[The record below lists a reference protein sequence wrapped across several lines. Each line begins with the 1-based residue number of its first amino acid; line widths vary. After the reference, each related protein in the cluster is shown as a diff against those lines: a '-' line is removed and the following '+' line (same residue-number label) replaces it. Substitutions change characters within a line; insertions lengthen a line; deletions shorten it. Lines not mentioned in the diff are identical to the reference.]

1 VETPEQKKERKR
13 LKKLEKMVT
22 TVTTTDETPEQ
33 KKERKRLKKLVKI
46 AKLKKE
52 SPSTSDTESTGSED
66 SKKENKKEGDK
77 PKKDKKKKEAKK
89 PDIVTS
95 WYDQVVAESE
105 TTETPIK
112 VKKNKKKRKENNN
125 ESDSEEPAKKKVKAE
140 NGETEEKAEKKSK
153 KEKMFNGKPVVEAE
167 IEKETGT
174 FKKIFY
180 RPSENTNNMPTDE
193 VAEFQKEHRMNVT
206 GRAAETYK
214 PIKDFKEFQIDE
226 RAMKVCEKFD
236 KPTPIQSQCWPIIA
250 SGRDIIGIAE
260 TGSGKTLAFSLPAL
274 AHMLHRIENQPE
286 GVPWG
291 PTMLVLAPTRELAMQ
306 SQEVLEEAG
315 KTSGIRSVC
324 CYGGV
329 PKWDQKRA
337 LRWGVE
343 VVVAT
348 PGRLKDLC
356 NMGCVNLKSV
366 SYLVLDE
373 ADRMLDQGFEDDIRQ
388 IIGMTHPERQTCLFS
403 ATWPEAI
410 RNLAHEFLTDPIKVT
425 IGSDELTANKKI
437 KQIVEVVEDRDKDD
451 KFYKLLDTYT
461 TKEEFKKILI
471 FVLKKR
477 DCHELEQT
485 LMKMGW
491 YVGSIHGD
499 KDQYQRSKALENF
512 KSGRCPILVATDVA
526 ARGLDIPNVEYVINY
541 SFPLTI
547 EDYVHRIGRTG
558 RAGKDGTAFSFFT
571 YGDRNN
577 AGTLVKILQDAEQ
590 EVPKE
595 MYKFNLRIKAS
606 QYNKFFAKEGDNGM
620 RGNSYP
626 NIPGR
631 GNCFKCGEAGHM
643 SRACPQGG
651 ASSFSGGR
659 GGARGGGNSSGCFKC
674 GEQGHMSRECPQGGA
689 GGGNQSGCFKC
700 GEQGHMSRECPQNPK
715 GGNRPTF
722 NPSASGGRSAFMPN
736 KGAPNRLA
744 L

>member
-1 VETPEQKKERKR
+1 METPEQKKERKR
-13 LKKLEKMVT
+13 LKKLEKMV
-22 TVTTTDETPEQ
+22 VSIDETPEQ
-33 KKERKRLKKLVKI
+33 KKERKRLKKLAKI
-46 AKLKKE
+46 AKIKA
-52 SPSTSDTESTGSED
+52 SPSTSDTESTGSES
-66 SKKENKKEGDK
+66 SKKENTKQEEKN
-77 PKKDKKKKEAKK
+77 KKKKKKNEPEAKK
-89 PDIVTS
+89 PDIVAS
-95 WYDQVVAESE
+95 WYDQVVAEEAPS
-105 TTETPIK
+105 PIK
-112 VKKNKKKRKENNN
+112 KKKDKKKRKETNDN
-125 ESDSEEPAKKKVKAE
+125 ESEEPVQKKVKVVNE
-140 NGETEEKAEKKSK
+140 NGKTEAKAVKKSK
-153 KEKMFNGKPVVEAE
+153 KEKMFNGKPVVEPVVE
-167 IEKETGT
+167 IEETGT

-180 RPSENTNNMPTDE
+180 RPSENTKNMPTEE
-193 VAEFQKEHRMNVT
+193 VTAFQTENRMNVT
-206 GRAAETYK
+206 GRDAETYK
-214 PIKDFKEFQIDE
+214 PIKDFKEFAIDK
-226 RAMKVCEKFD
+226 RVMKVVEKFD

-291 PTMLVLAPTRELAMQ
+291 PTMLVVAPTRELAMQ

-315 KTSGIRSVC
+315 KISGIRSVC

-329 PKWDQKRA
+329 PKWEQKRA
-337 LRWGVE
+337 LRFGVE

-348 PGRLKDLC
+348 PGRLKDLAQ
-356 NMGCVNLKSV
+356 MGCVNLGSV

-373 ADRMLDQGFEDDIRQ
+373 ADRMLDQGFEDDIRA
-388 IIGMTHPERQTCLFS
+388 IIGMTHKERQTCLFS

-425 IGSDELTANKKI
+425 IGSDELTANKRI
-437 KQIVEVVEDRDKDD
+437 KQIVEVVEDRDKED
-451 KFYKLLDTYT
+451 KFMKVLETYT
-461 TKEEFKKILI
+461 NKEEFKKILI
-471 FVLKKR
+471 FTLKKR
-477 DCHELEQT
+477 DASELEHT

-499 KDQYQRSKALENF
+499 KDQYQRNKALDNF
-512 KSGRCPILVATDVA
+512 KSGRCPLLVATDVA

-558 RAGKDGTAFSFFT
+558 RAGKDGIAHSFFT

-577 AGTLVKILQDAEQ
+577 AGTLVKILQDAGQ

-606 QYNKFFAKEGDNGM
+606 QYNKFFNKDGDSAPM
-620 RGNSYP
+620 RGNAYP

-651 ASSFSGGR
+651 GAPAGRSQSGCFKCGEQGHMSR
-659 GGARGGGNSSGCFKC
+659 ACPKGGAAGGDSRGSGCFKC
-674 GEQGHMSRECPQGGA
+674 GEQGHMSRECP
-689 GGGNQSGCFKC
+689 
-700 GEQGHMSRECPQNPK
+700 SRPM

-722 NPSASGGRSAFMPN
+722 NPSASRGRSSFMPN
-736 KGAPNRLA
+736 KGKSYAA
-744 L
+744 

>member
-1 VETPEQKKERKR
+1 MVELIVETPEQKKERKR

-22 TVTTTDETPEQ
+22 AIDETPDQ
-33 KKERKRLKKLVKI
+33 KKERKRLKKLAKI
-46 AKLKKE
+46 AKLKE
-52 SPSTSDTESTGSED
+52 SPITSDAESSTGSES
-66 SKKENKKEGDK
+66 SKKENTTENTVKKSKKE
-77 PKKDKKKKEAKK
+77 KKNKKKKETTDWNAMI
-89 PDIVTS
+89 D
-95 WYDQVVAESE
+95 ESLE
-105 TTETPIK
+105 NADLSTIEAPTK
-112 VKKNKKKRKENNN
+112 VSKKNKKKRKENNN
-125 ESDSEEPAKKKVKAE
+125 DTINEEEEPAKKKLKVVE
-140 NGETEEKAEKKSK
+140 ETTETETKTKKKSK
-153 KEKMFNGKPVVEAE
+153 KDKLFNGKPVEKVE
-167 IEKETGT
+167 IEEETGT

-180 RPSENTNNMPTDE
+180 RPSETTNNMPADE
-193 VAEFQKEHRMNVT
+193 VTKFQTEHKMNVT
-206 GRAAETYK
+206 GAGSEKYK
-214 PIKDFKEFQIDE
+214 PVQDFKDFQIDS
-226 RAMKVCEKFD
+226 RAMKVCEAFE

-306 SQEVLEEAG
+306 SQEVLEAAG
-315 KTSGIRSVC
+315 KISGIRSVC

-329 PKWDQKRA
+329 PKWEQKRA

-343 VVVAT
+343 CVVAT
-348 PGRLKDLC
+348 PGRLKDLA

-410 RNLAHEFLTDPIKVT
+410 RNLAREFLTDPVKVT
-425 IGSDELTANKKI
+425 IGSDDLTANKRI
-437 KQIVEVVEDRDKDD
+437 KQIVEVVEEHHKEE
-451 KFYKLLDTYT
+451 KLTKLLETYSS
-461 TKEEFKKILI
+461 KEEFKKILI
-471 FVLKKR
+471 FTLKKR
-477 DCHELEQT
+477 DASELEKQ
-485 LMKMGW
+485 LIGAGW
-491 YVGSIHGD
+491 WVGSIHGD
-499 KDQYQRSKALENF
+499 KDQYQRNKALDNF

-558 RAGKDGTAFSFFT
+558 RAGKDGIAHSFFT

-577 AGTLVKILQDAEQ
+577 AGTLVKILQDADQ

-595 MYKFNLRIKAS
+595 MFKFNLRIKAS
-606 QYNKFFAKEGDNGM
+606 QYNKFFNKEGDAGPM

-626 NIPGR
+626 SIPGR

-651 ASSFSGGR
+651 GQSFGGGR
-659 GGARGGGNSSGCFKC
+659 GRGGGGGGNSFSRGGQGGGGSNSGCFKC
-674 GEQGHMSRECPQGGA
+674 GEQGHMSRECPQRP
-689 GGGNQSGCFKC
+689 
-700 GEQGHMSRECPQNPK
+700 M

-722 NPSASGGRSAFMPN
+722 NPVASRGRSSSMPN
-736 KGAPNRLA
+736 RGKSYAK
-744 L
+744 